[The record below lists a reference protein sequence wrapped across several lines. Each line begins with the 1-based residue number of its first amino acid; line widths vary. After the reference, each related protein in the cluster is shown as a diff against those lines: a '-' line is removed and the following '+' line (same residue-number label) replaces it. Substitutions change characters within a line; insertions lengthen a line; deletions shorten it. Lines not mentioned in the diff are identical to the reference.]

1 MIENSKLSIRTHNN
15 FKFRSLNELQALSFD
30 VDQISSTIITAVT
43 GAPIIAPPTAA
54 IPQKGITDPAL
65 INPKAEIIFPTIEP
79 VAVPMNNAGAN
90 MPPNS
95 PELKQIDVIKI
106 LRIRI
111 TIKKPNKK
119 FPLSIWLILSVPR
132 PNTCGKNIPVIPQIT
147 APE

>member
-1 MIENSKLSIRTHNN
+1 M
-15 FKFRSLNELQALSFD
+15 
-30 VDQISSTIITAVT
+30 T

-54 IPQKGITDPAL
+54 IPQNGKTVPAP
-65 INPKAEIIFPTIEP
+65 IKPKAEMIFPTIDP

-106 LRIRI
+106 FRIRI
-111 TIKKPNKK
+111 ITKKLSRK